1 MTRRD
6 PRAISG
12 RLGAGAGG
20 RGGSG
25 EFSAAIRQPVRG
37 RRERRRIEPGG
48 RPPHEARRRRWG
60 GEEEKRKEREERQ
73 LRGRG
78 AGRGWEG
85 VGGLYQVD
93 GAKVRLQQPCRAQ
106 SGRQARDVGPRR
118 DMRMQA

>member
-48 RPPHEARRRRWG
+48 RPPHEARRRR
-60 GEEEKRKEREERQ
+60 ERREKR
-73 LRGRG
+73 G
-78 AGRGWEG
+78 
-85 VGGLYQVD
+85 
-93 GAKVRLQQPCRAQ
+93 
-106 SGRQARDVGPRR
+106 S
-118 DMRMQA
+118 